1 MHQRQNLEVADR
13 LFRAIE
19 AGDLAAIGS
28 IYTPST
34 VVWHNNDQ
42 KEQTVEENLKV
53 LGWVIANLKNLK
65 YTEVKRQ
72 ATATGFV
79 QQHVL
84 RGRFAKRD
92 VAIPACIVATVEDNH
107 ITRIDEY
114 LDSAQTAVFR
124 A

>member
-1 MHQRQNLEVADR
+1 MRETQKLEVADR

-19 AGDLAAIGS
+19 EGDIAAVRS
-28 IYTPST
+28 IYTAST

-42 KEQTVEENLKV
+42 KEQTVDENLAV
-53 LGWVIANLKNLK
+53 LSWVIANLKNLR
-65 YTEVKRQ
+65 YAEVKRQ

-84 RGRFAKRD
+84 RGRFRERD
-92 VAIPACIVATVEDNH
+92 FALPACIVATVEADH

-114 LDSAQTAVFR
+114 LDSAQTAVF
-124 A
+124 AT